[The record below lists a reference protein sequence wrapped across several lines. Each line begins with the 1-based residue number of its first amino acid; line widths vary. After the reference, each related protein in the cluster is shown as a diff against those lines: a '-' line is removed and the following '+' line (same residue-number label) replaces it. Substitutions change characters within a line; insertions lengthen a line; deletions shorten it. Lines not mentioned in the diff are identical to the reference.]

1 MPTIALINGHG
12 FAGGLMLAM
21 MHDYRIMNPHKG
33 FLCLNELD
41 FGAALQPAMAS
52 VFRVKINMTTFRN
65 MILESKRY
73 PALEALKEGIIDGV
87 GGLDETLAFIKEMK
101 LTQKAQGK
109 SYGIIKE
116 ELYREI
122 VKDLDEGVDAKTK
135 LAARDLDRSR
145 RDLEARKRVDAYQA
159 VVRQA
164 KL

>member
-1 MPTIALINGHG
+1 MTA
-12 FAGGLMLAM
+12 FAGGLMTAM

-52 VFRVKINMTTFRN
+52 VFRVKLSMTTFRN
-65 MILESKRY
+65 MVLESKRY

-87 GGLDETLAFIKEMK
+87 GSVDETLAFIGEMK

-109 SYGIIKE
+109 SYGNIKE
-116 ELYREI
+116 ELYREVI
-122 VKDLDEGVDAKTK
+122 KDLDSGTETPRA
-135 LAARDLDRSR
+135 LAARDLDRNR
-145 RDLEARKRVDAYQA
+145 RDVEARKRVDEYQA
-159 VVRQA
+159 VIQRA